1 MNDFVLTE
9 SGGTLNLLDV
19 YNVGVEVDTN
29 GLAFIRV
36 VTKGNDTK
44 AVRVA
49 SYTTWEEACCNAHEL
64 SMRAQRAQ
72 GRIK

>member
-1 MNDFVLTE
+1 MNDFVSTE
-9 SGGTLNLLDV
+9 SGGTLNLLDI
-19 YNVGVEVDTN
+19 YNVGVEVDEQ

-36 VTKGNDTK
+36 ITKGTGGV
-44 AVRVA
+44 VRVA
-49 SYTTWEEACCNAHEL
+49 SYTTWEEACRNAHEL